1 MNYAIFCYR
10 EDHQCLGLCLEQIR
24 SIDRAAQFYLFDD
37 AAKPLFPAQVPAG
50 NDISYKITYFA
61 RRGNLNGLECVRGML
76 GCMLDIPGDD
86 PVIKIDAD
94 TLLMDPAEI
103 IRSLKDRGK
112 VAGGMQCSVPLAWA
126 GCCYWLTR
134 PAIKAALELLA
145 RREWPENARQEYPE
159 DETISK
165 ILLYLYGASG
175 VDVLEFR
182 GGRRLI
188 GLRTCDPRDLEEI
201 ARLARGGVCAVHCGQ
216 MAFYGPLAEREG
228 ISIRDACARIME
240 AISHSRNNKHSLSA
254 NLPRT
259 SR

>member
-134 PAIKAALELLA
+134 HQRCLQRADAPSHQGRAGTACPA
-145 RREWPENARQEYPE
+145 
-159 DETISK
+159 
-165 ILLYLYGASG
+165 G
-175 VDVLEFR
+175 
-182 GGRRLI
+182 
-188 GLRTCDPRDLEEI
+188 
-201 ARLARGGVCAVHCGQ
+201 
-216 MAFYGPLAEREG
+216 MAGKRPSG
-228 ISIRDACARIME
+228 ISGR
-240 AISHSRNNKHSLSA
+240 
-254 NLPRT
+254 
-259 SR
+259 

>member
-94 TLLMDPAEI
+94 TLLML
-103 IRSLKDRGK
+103 SL
-112 VAGGMQCSVPLAWA
+112 
-126 GCCYWLTR
+126 
-134 PAIKAALELLA
+134 IH
-145 RREWPENARQEYPE
+145 
-159 DETISK
+159 I
-165 ILLYLYGASG
+165 
-175 VDVLEFR
+175 
-182 GGRRLI
+182 
-188 GLRTCDPRDLEEI
+188 
-201 ARLARGGVCAVHCGQ
+201 
-216 MAFYGPLAEREG
+216 
-228 ISIRDACARIME
+228 
-240 AISHSRNNKHSLSA
+240 
-254 NLPRT
+254 
-259 SR
+259 

>member
-145 RREWPENARQEYPE
+145 RREWPENARQ
-159 DETISK
+159 DT
-165 ILLYLYGASG
+165 
-175 VDVLEFR
+175 
-182 GGRRLI
+182 
-188 GLRTCDPRDLEEI
+188 
-201 ARLARGGVCAVHCGQ
+201 
-216 MAFYGPLAEREG
+216 
-228 ISIRDACARIME
+228 
-240 AISHSRNNKHSLSA
+240 
-254 NLPRT
+254 
-259 SR
+259 

>member
-145 RREWPENARQEYPE
+145 RRECRKTPVRNIRKMKPFQKFCYTCTGPPGWTCWN
-159 DETISK
+159 S
-165 ILLYLYGASG
+165 GA
-175 VDVLEFR
+175 
-182 GGRRLI
+182 
-188 GLRTCDPRDLEEI
+188 
-201 ARLARGGVCAVHCGQ
+201 GGV
-216 MAFYGPLAEREG
+216 
-228 ISIRDACARIME
+228 
-240 AISHSRNNKHSLSA
+240 
-254 NLPRT
+254 
-259 SR
+259 